1 MAGGES
7 WWLRPRCAEKIATSA
22 KAIISV
28 LSPSMKP
35 WFQRQRQHREVNRK
49 AFWPEAEHWNNST
62 GQNGTAGT
70 LLNRIRRWD
79 FIRCLTALGR
89 GQPTT
94 TIAQGTRRVDGRA
107 TRRCLTLP
115 GRGWGVGQA
124 GERQQSPVGGQR
136 QQQQQTAVQP
146 PPCHGG
152 QAPEPGGGV
161 IQRAAPSPWRKKGGG
176 RRFRGRRCFM
186 KRNWRNEN
194 GFVDVTTTE
203 QYFMCGNEHQNNS
216 SVHERT
222 FPANQ
227 KKI

>member
-70 LLNRIRRWD
+70 LLNWIRRWD

-94 TIAQGTRRVDGRA
+94 TTTIACGWACHAAVPDA
-107 TRRCLTLP
+107 TRAWV
-115 GRGWGVGQA
+115 GRG
-124 GERQQSPVGGQR
+124 SGGG
-136 QQQQQTAVQP
+136 A
-146 PPCHGG
+146 
-152 QAPEPGGGV
+152 AAEPGGWPAP
-161 IQRAAPSPWRKKGGG
+161 AAAANRRTAAAVPWGPGPGAGGRRHPTGGAIPLAQKGGG
-176 RRFRGRRCFM
+176 AEVPRPPVLYETELAKRERLCGRNNNRAIFYVW
-186 KRNWRNEN
+186 KR
-194 GFVDVTTTE
+194 T
-203 QYFMCGNEHQNNS
+203 
-216 SVHERT
+216 
-222 FPANQ
+222 P
-227 KKI
+227 K